1 VTPGIDP
8 NAYVGRQDPEHI
20 TPDGRVNRIRQGQSV
35 DLWLQ
40 SDKPVKTIVPEEQ

>member
-1 VTPGIDP
+1 M
-8 NAYVGRQDPEHI
+8 

-40 SDKPVKTIVPEEQ
+40 PDKPVTLPPVQEEQPQYQ